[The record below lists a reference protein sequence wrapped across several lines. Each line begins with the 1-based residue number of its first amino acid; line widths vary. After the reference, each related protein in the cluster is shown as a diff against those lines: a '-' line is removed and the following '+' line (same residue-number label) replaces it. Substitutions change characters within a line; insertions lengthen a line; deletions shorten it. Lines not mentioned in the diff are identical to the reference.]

1 MKKSFLLPLILIFA
15 EISAFAEEMTAQ
27 RLAEI
32 FADNDRVPDFS
43 YALLYIDNILPDG
56 EVSDHMVV
64 NEYGSGLGNDL
75 KNLVVE
81 FKSPAKVKNMR
92 VLQSQKVKKQDDRW
106 VYMPALKS
114 VRRIPMSER
123 YKVFA
128 GEYTY
133 NDMTVREP
141 HEDVNKILDHNAAA
155 TVNGK
160 TYSCW
165 KLESEPIKKSEV
177 EYGYRISYFDKE
189 TYLPVRIE
197 YYDKKDSSKMVK
209 LYEITEVEWVTGE
222 TGIKYPLRRENM
234 LTNLSSGRKT
244 RIRVANFKFDEPIS
258 DSYFTQSFLQT
269 GKAKK

>member
-1 MKKSFLLPLILIFA
+1 MKKKFLLPLILIFA
-15 EISAFAEEMTAQ
+15 GFAAFAEEMTAQ

-43 YALLYIDNILPDG
+43 YAMLYIDVLLPDG
-56 EVSDHMVV
+56 ELSDHMVV
-64 NEYGSGLGNDL
+64 NEYGSGVGTDL

-81 FKSPAKVKNMR
+81 FKSPAKVKNTR
-92 VLQSQKVKKQDDRW
+92 ILQAQKVKKQDDRW
-106 VYMPALKS
+106 VYMPTLKS

-123 YKVFA
+123 YKYFA

-141 HEDVNKILDHNAAA
+141 HEDVNKILDYNATA

-165 KLESEPIKKSEV
+165 KMQSDPIKKSEV
-177 EYGYRISYFDKE
+177 EYGYRISFFDKE

-197 YYDKKDSSKMVK
+197 YYDKKDSSKMIK
-209 LYEITEVEWVTGE
+209 LYEITEVEWVKGE
-222 TGIKYPLRRENM
+222 SGIKYPLRRDNM
-234 LTNLSSGRKT
+234 LTNLISGRKT
-244 RIRVANFKFDEPIS
+244 RIRVVEFKFDEPIS
-258 DSYFTQSFLQT
+258 DGYFTQSFLQT
-269 GKAKK
+269 GKTKK

>member
-1 MKKSFLLPLILIFA
+1 
-15 EISAFAEEMTAQ
+15 
-27 RLAEI
+27 
-32 FADNDRVPDFS
+32 
-43 YALLYIDNILPDG
+43 
-56 EVSDHMVV
+56 
-64 NEYGSGLGNDL
+64 
-75 KNLVVE
+75 
-81 FKSPAKVKNMR
+81 
-92 VLQSQKVKKQDDRW
+92 
-106 VYMPALKS
+106 
-114 VRRIPMSER
+114 
-123 YKVFA
+123 
-128 GEYTY
+128 
-133 NDMTVREP
+133 MTVREP
-141 HEDVNKILDHNAAA
+141 HEDVNKILDHNATA